1 MMSLSPGGGAWVR
14 RMRRLL
20 IFALICPLLIV
31 PLLAAAEAGND
42 PCLVYVG
49 TYTDKGGEGIFAFRF
64 DPATGESVALGLAA
78 AIENPS
84 FLGVDPQARF
94 LYAVNE
100 LKTFRGDPTG
110 AVSVLAIDRESGRLK
125 LLQQVSSLGRD
136 PAHVSLDKSGRFLLV
151 ANYDDT
157 NSARGNS
164 AVFPIGPD
172 GRLGPYSALAQDVGA
187 SVNPE
192 RQTQPHPHSIQVT
205 NDNRF
210 VLVADLGLDKLLV
223 YRFDA
228 ATGSL
233 TRGRAPCVKAD
244 PGAGPRHVA
253 FAPSGKFV
261 YVVNELASTVTV
273 FAFDPGPGMLVGR
286 QTVSTLPSAFAGKNK
301 AAEILADAGGR
312 FLYVSNRG
320 HDSIAVFRI
329 DPETGSLTAVERVPS
344 GGRTPRNFAV
354 DPTGTWFL
362 AANQDSNEIR
372 VFRIDPESGRLT
384 LTPRS
389 LKVVSPACV
398 LPVSL
403 NPVGDIAAEE
413 KAIPPDM
420 VRPDRR

>member
-1 MMSLSPGGGAWVR
+1 MHPGLKTAPA
-14 RMRRLL
+14 RLL
-20 IFALICPLLIV
+20 ILALICPLLII
-31 PLLAAAEAGND
+31 PPLAAAEAGD
-42 PCLVYVG
+42 VPCLVYVG

-64 DPATGESVALGLAA
+64 DPATGKSVALGLAA

-84 FLGVDPQARF
+84 FLAADPRARF

-136 PAHVSLDKSGRFLLV
+136 PAHVSLDKSARFLLV
-151 ANYDDT
+151 ANYDDA

-172 GRLGPYSALAQDVGA
+172 GRLGPHSALVQDVGS

-210 VLVADLGLDKLLV
+210 VLVADLGLDELLV

-233 TRGRAPCVKAD
+233 TPGRPPFVKTE

-253 FAPSGKFV
+253 FAPSGKSV

-273 FAFDPGPGMLVGR
+273 FAFDPGPGTLVGE
-286 QTVSTLPSAFAGKNK
+286 QTVPTLPTDFAGKNK
-301 AAEILADAGGR
+301 AAEIGLDAKGR

-320 HDSIAVFRI
+320 EDSLAVFRI
-329 DPETGSLTAVERVPS
+329 DPENGTLTPAEGVPS
-344 GGRTPRNFAV
+344 GGRTPRSFAI
-354 DPTGTWFL
+354 DPTGQWLL
-362 AANQDSNEIR
+362 AADQDSNDVR
-372 VFRIDPESGRLT
+372 LFRIDPSSHKLT
-384 LTPRS
+384 ATSRY

-398 LPVSL
+398 LFVPL
-403 NPVGDIAAEE
+403 NQVGDTPAE
-413 KAIPPDM
+413 KRIPPEM
-420 VRPDRR
+420 VRPDER